1 MIARNEDSKDI
12 SIHVMPDFYDTDS
25 EHISLDSLYWMS
37 RIIAAMADADFHQAN
52 PIIMQY
58 QEKCLETG
66 HRIISETDRKFTETG
81 DLTLLL
87 QAKQTLADMMKTET
101 EKLLERILHIR
112 SLNMK
117 NDFAGSDA

>member
-1 MIARNEDSKDI
+1 MPCTTLLTGRLATYDGSTMIARNEDSKDI

-52 PIIMQY
+52 PLIMQY

-66 HRIISETDRKFTETG
+66 HRIIS
-81 DLTLLL
+81 
-87 QAKQTLADMMKTET
+87 
-101 EKLLERILHIR
+101 
-112 SLNMK
+112 
-117 NDFAGSDA
+117 